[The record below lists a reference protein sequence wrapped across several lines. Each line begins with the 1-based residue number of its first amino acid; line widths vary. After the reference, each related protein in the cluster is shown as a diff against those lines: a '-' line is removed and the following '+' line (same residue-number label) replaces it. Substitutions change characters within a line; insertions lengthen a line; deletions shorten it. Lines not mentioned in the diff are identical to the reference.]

1 LNWKRTTVDEIV
13 EQKRRLGEKYKW
25 VLKMLLPHVIG
36 RQVWKNQ
43 VETGNRKPSKVATT
57 SDEALLLVAM
67 DCYWNVWAAK
77 AKDESENGNREYPRN
92 MPSSMV

>member
-1 LNWKRTTVDEIV
+1 LDWKRTTVDEIV
-13 EQKRRLGEKYKW
+13 EQKRRLREKYKW
-25 VLKMLLPHVIG
+25 VLKMLLPHVVG

-67 DCYWNVWAAK
+67 DCYWNVWAARQSTSLRM
-77 AKDESENGNREYPRN
+77 ETGSIQGTCHLLFT
-92 MPSSMV
+92 

>member
-1 LNWKRTTVDEIV
+1 LDWKRTTVDEIV

-43 VETGNRKPSKVATT
+43 VETGNRKLET
-57 SDEALLLVAM
+57 
-67 DCYWNVWAAK
+67 
-77 AKDESENGNREYPRN
+77 
-92 MPSSMV
+92 